1 MPMRANAFVPANCR
15 EAIHCMA
22 DMEAHVRTLAGR
34 GLSAAEI
41 ANWLGVPENQVQQ
54 VLDADQGEDSF
65 PASDPPPAPL
75 R

>member
-1 MPMRANAFVPANCR
+1 MP
-15 EAIHCMA
+15 
-22 DMEAHVRTLAGR
+22 DLEAHVRTLAGR

-41 ANWLGVPENQVQQ
+41 ANWLGVPEDQVRA
-54 VLDADQGEDSF
+54 VLDADQGQDSF